1 MELKCSITENEF
13 VAFNLHMVT
22 RNPKYQKALRQQRY
36 LPVLILLFLSVPFA
50 NYAHIPVLGAFAL
63 MLTLSVL
70 WVLFYPKYFFNYTA
84 RKAKKDLKKHPH
96 VLGGYEYVLSK
107 DFFTGKTELGKE
119 IIKWADIQSFEEDL
133 TSFYLFKTPVSA
145 YIIPKKDLDDSEKVR
160 DFIQKKIN

>member
-13 VAFNLHMVT
+13 VAFNIHMVT

-36 LPVLILLFLSVPFA
+36 LPVLILLFLSVPFS

-70 WVLFYPKYFFNYTA
+70 WVLFYPKYFFNYAA
-84 RKAKKDLKKHPH
+84 RKAKKDLKKNPH
-96 VLGGYEYVLSK
+96 ILGDYEYVLSK
-107 DFFTGKTELGKE
+107 DFFTGKTNLGKE
-119 IIKWADIQSFEEDL
+119 MIKWSDIQSFEEDL
-133 TSFYLFKTPVSA
+133 TSFYLYKTPVSA
-145 YIIPKKDLDDSEKVR
+145 YIIPKKDLGDTEKVK